1 MITQQSD
8 YLMAAYLQLV
18 DSLLTDCYFHCRDKI
33 TPGSAVLR
41 EQDKVNYA
49 VSDNKNGVRVRQC

>member
-8 YLMAAYLQLV
+8 CPMAAYLQLV

-49 VSDNKNGVRVRQC
+49 VSENENGVRVRQC